1 MGEELR
7 RTMITQKFIYK
18 SPIGSL
24 EIISHDG
31 HIKNLNILTDT
42 PPTVGNIIHPEI
54 ESALKQYFQNAKHLF
69 RLRLEPE
76 GSEFQKKIWQALCQI
91 PVGSVMTYGDL
102 AKQFG
107 SSPRAIGNACRNNP
121 IPILIPCHRVVA
133 KNHLGGYSGAV
144 DGHYLEMKKWL
155 LQHEKAYNN

>member
-54 ESALKQYFQNAKHLF
+54 ESALHGARTTK
-69 RLRLEPE
+69 
-76 GSEFQKKIWQALCQI
+76 
-91 PVGSVMTYGDL
+91 
-102 AKQFG
+102 
-107 SSPRAIGNACRNNP
+107 
-121 IPILIPCHRVVA
+121 
-133 KNHLGGYSGAV
+133 GYRPGLSAGTVFPGAQV
-144 DGHYLEMKKWL
+144 LDVFE
-155 LQHEKAYNN
+155 ES